1 MHVTLDNA
9 FAFSILILI
18 LITIMSYIIPSAHV
32 SFTTIKEHQ
41 LEEVAQSIMDK
52 ILLSPGI
59 PENWGD
65 IKIVNSENDLKV
77 FGLQKVNG
85 SLYELDVDKIL
96 RINSVNIST
105 SVTRWYKSGKNWN
118 SVIVK
123 INRTVTLPETIRI
136 SPDKIAE
143 LLGLGKDY
151 GFSIRITPALNIS
164 VYYNSYY
171 DFSNGHGEGQG
182 WLKAPNPIIVTVKT
196 PEGRPALGANV
207 TGLFMMMSIV
217 KEKGE
222 EEYNISYTYLTS
234 ITDWEGKAIL
244 DFKNFLDDINTK
256 LKNKVLKNSGY
267 SIVVYADYYGIRAVN
282 SSLLETDL
290 DEVLNGMVVD
300 NYLILEHGLEKH
312 AAAHLGESAGLA
324 NPPYYIYL
332 SYFENVTEH
341 GESGWIINHGNYRIR
356 VYELANV
363 VDDDVSLIL
372 VSAKYTGK
380 YRLFSFFREPSNVIC
395 QKGVASGNIK
405 TSVLRR
411 MVRVGSFHYIVE
423 VRVWRWGEG

>member
-9 FAFSILILI
+9 FAFSILTLI
-18 LITIMSYIIPSAHV
+18 LITIMGYIVPSAYV
-32 SFTTIKEHQ
+32 SFTTVKEHQ

-52 ILLSPGI
+52 ILLNPGV

-65 IKIVNSENDLKV
+65 IRLVQSEDDLKA
-77 FGLQKVNG
+77 FGLQKANG
-85 SLYELDVDKIL
+85 SLYELDIDKIL
-96 RINSVNIST
+96 RINSVNISKT
-105 SVTRWYKSGKNWN
+105 VTRWYKSGNNWN
-118 SVIVK
+118 PVIVK
-123 INRTVTLPETIRI
+123 INKTVTLPETIRI
-136 SPDKIAE
+136 NPDKIAE

-151 GFSIRITPALNIS
+151 GFSIRIIPALNIS

-171 DFSNGHGEGQG
+171 EFSNGQGAGGG
-182 WLKAPNPIIVTVKT
+182 WLKVPNPIIVTVKT

-207 TGLFMMMSIV
+207 TGLFMIMSV
-217 KEKGE
+217 VEKRD

-234 ITDWEGKAIL
+234 VTDREGRAVL
-244 DFKNFLDDINTK
+244 DFRTFLDDINTK
-256 LKNKVLKNSGY
+256 LRGNVLRRSGY

-282 SSLLETDL
+282 SSLLETDF

-300 NYLILEHGLEKH
+300 NYLILEHGFEKH
-312 AAAHLGESAGLA
+312 AAVHLGESAGLA

-332 SYFENVTEH
+332 SLFENVTEH

-363 VDDDVSLIL
+363 VDDDVSLIV

-380 YRLFSFFREPSNVIC
+380 YRLFSFFRTPSDVIC
-395 QKGVASGNIK
+395 QKGAASGNIK

-411 MVRVGSFHYIVE
+411 MVKVGSFHYIVE
-423 VRVWRWGEG
+423 VRVWRWGES